1 MPLLKIQLQRRLLRN
16 KKAVS
21 PAISTVILTAA
32 TIVMILVATSYA
44 NNYLSTKMAQ
54 NEYIAN
60 KQFMLTTGLQIDDI
74 AWTVGRTQTIR
85 YATTYG
91 GMQYQSLALNYTF
104 EVLYTA
110 TNTWSA
116 PIAANTTGMIMFNM
130 PITSYNLGNNYYE
143 QISVSDGSFVQDG
156 SSAPVADVFCVEKLP
171 MPDGNYS
178 RIIAVPSVRYLTS
191 TIIGSGN
198 ASTHYYKFYLPTLVK
213 ANSNPYL
220 SEAVSLTGL
229 DIEKII
235 VSGISKVR
243 VNVTYPNGA
252 PQTTNKFDSDFFQLG
267 DSIDFY
273 HNSKTI
279 DLSSNSVVELYIGKV
294 AVAIGQP

>member
-1 MPLLKIQLQRRLLRN
+1 MHLLKTQKQRCLLRN

-32 TIVMILVATSYA
+32 VVVMILVATSYA
-44 NNYLSTKMAQ
+44 NDYLNKKMAE
-54 NEYIAN
+54 NEFSSN
-60 KQFMLTTGLQIDDI
+60 KQFMLTTALQMDDI

-85 YATTYG
+85 YTTTYG
-91 GMQYQSLALNYTF
+91 AMQYQPLALNYTF
-104 EVLYTA
+104 EVFDGSVWKLIS
-110 TNTWSA
+110 TNQ
-116 PIAANTTGMIMFNM
+116 TGMVLYNM

-143 QISVSDGSFVQDG
+143 QVSTNLGSYVQEG
-156 SSAPVADVFCVEKLP
+156 PSAPVADVFCVQKLP
-171 MPDGNYS
+171 MPDGDFA
-178 RIIAVPSVRYLTS
+178 RVAVVPSVRYLS
-191 TIIGSGN
+191 SAIIGSGN
-198 ASTHYYKFYLPTLVK
+198 SSTQYYKFYLPIMVK

-229 DIEKII
+229 DIEKMI

-252 PQTTNKFDSDFFQLG
+252 PQTTNKFDSDFFKLG
-267 DSIDFY
+267 DTADFY

-279 DLSSNSVVELYIGKV
+279 NLQSNSVVELYIGKV
-294 AVAIGQP
+294 SVAIGQP

>member
-16 KKAVS
+16 NKAVS

-104 EVLYTA
+104 EV
-110 TNTWSA
+110 WDGSVWKQ
-116 PIAANTTGMIMFNM
+116 ISANTTGMVMFNM

-156 SSAPVADVFCVEKLP
+156 PSAPVADVFCVEKLP

-178 RIIAVPSVRYLTS
+178 RIIAVPSVRYLAS

-198 ASTHYYKFYLPTLVK
+198 SSTHYYKFYLPTLVK

-229 DIEKII
+229 DIEKVI

-273 HNSKTI
+273 HNSKNI